1 MIPRIAP
8 LAICVVLLFCAQAIQ
23 AGTRL
28 EVAPSLTL
36 SEKYST
42 NVNLDEEDEQ
52 EAWISS
58 VSPGLTFSWLGKRFS
73 SSITYA
79 PSFVYYDHDES
90 NSTIRHKGIFNTQLK
105 PSKYVDVSLR
115 DTFTWTDQALS
126 DQNATRDGRDGR
138 GIGLI
143 DQETD
148 FEDTYYTNT
157 ASAEID
163 VSPWRSTD
171 FGVSYRNYLR
181 EEREPYV
188 SHTASG
194 YNEYRFGAKDKVRA
208 GYSYRQIDSRY
219 EGTDDS
225 QRHSPSLELDYWFTD
240 HVGLENTGSYTRTTY
255 SGTNGTDQDDFQE
268 VSGSSRLVREFSR
281 HFTGSLVYSHTYHYS
296 DEEGEGDYHIYNPA
310 VGIDWDITQNSYLR
324 TDVGYFYRD
333 VVDEDESSRDDES
346 GLTADGEIGTAW
358 RVKRGSLSLTG
369 STGYDEDYQGAENL
383 GFSVYYQAEAT
394 ADYQLTEHLGLFA
407 GADVRQDDYLDQEPE
422 RTDRRQTY
430 NAGVRYSLTR
440 WLSLSLRNSYR
451 QLDSDDEER
460 EYKEY
465 RSTLSLSFAPR
476 PYRID

>member
-1 MIPRIAP
+1 MIRKIYAFG
-8 LAICVVLLFCAQAIQ
+8 ICVVFLLCAQGVQ

-42 NVNLDEEDEQ
+42 NVNLDEEDEKDS
-52 EAWISS
+52 WVSS

-90 NSTIRHKGIFNTQLK
+90 NSTIRHKGVFNTQLK
-105 PSKYVDVSLR
+105 PSKYVDISIR
-115 DTFTWTDQALS
+115 DTFAWTDQTLS
-126 DQNATRDGRDGR
+126 DRNETGDGR

-148 FEDTYYTNT
+148 FQDTYYTNT

-163 VSPWRSTD
+163 VSPWRTTD
-171 FGVSYRNYLR
+171 FGVSYRNSLR

-194 YNEYRFGAKDKVRA
+194 YYEYRFGPKDKVRA
-208 GYSYRQIDSRY
+208 GYSYRELNSRY
-219 EGTDDS
+219 EDTDDS
-225 QRHSPSLELDYWFTD
+225 QSHSPSLAHDHWFTD
-240 HVGLENTGSYTRTTY
+240 HLGLETTGSYTRTTY
-255 SGTNGTDQDDFQE
+255 SGKNGTEQDDYQE
-268 VSGSSRLVREFSR
+268 LSGSSRLIREFSK
-281 HFTGSLVYSHTYHYS
+281 HFSGSLVYSHTYHYS
-296 DEEGEGDYHIYNPA
+296 DEDDEGNYHIYDPA
-310 VGIDWDITQNSYLR
+310 VGIDWDITQNSYLK

-333 VVDEDESSRDDES
+333 VVDEDESNREDEQ
-346 GLTADGEIGTAW
+346 GLSADGEIGTAW
-358 RVKRGSLSLTG
+358 RVKRGSLNLTG
-369 STGYDEDYQGAENL
+369 STGYDQDYQGAENL

-394 ADYQLTEHLGLFA
+394 ADYQLTEDFSFFA
-407 GADVRQDDYLDQEPE
+407 GADLRQDDYRDQDPE
-422 RTDRRQTY
+422 RTDRRQSY

-451 QLDSDDEER
+451 QMDSDDEDQ